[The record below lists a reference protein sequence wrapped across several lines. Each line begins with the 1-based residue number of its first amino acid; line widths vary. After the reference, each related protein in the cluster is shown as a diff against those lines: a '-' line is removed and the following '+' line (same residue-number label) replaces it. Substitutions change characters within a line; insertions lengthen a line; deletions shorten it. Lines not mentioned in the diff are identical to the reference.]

1 MARRVFFSF
10 NYDDVADF
18 KVNVVRNSRA
28 LKNPNYKSTF
38 IDKSLW
44 EEARKKNPSA
54 LKQLMDSSLNGTSV
68 TVILIGDN
76 TANRRWVNYEII
88 KSFVEGKGITAIHLN
103 RIRSK
108 STGKISSKGVNPL
121 SRIKLRVD
129 NDCAKIFFYELVDG
143 KWLPFKDIP
152 SVNNRKSNSFWFSKG
167 GFWKRSNAG
176 EEFRFS
182 ELFESEYCWISD
194 DGYNNL
200 PNWIEKSA
208 QEIGR

>member
-28 LKNPNYKSTF
+28 LKTPNYKSTF

-44 EEARKKNPSA
+44 EEARKKNPTA
-54 LKQLMDSSLNGTSV
+54 LKRIMDSSLNGTSV

-76 TANRRWVNYEII
+76 TANRRWVNYEIV
-88 KSFVEGKGITAIHLN
+88 KSFVEGKGIMSIHLN
-103 RIRSK
+103 RIRSR
-108 STGKISSKGVNPL
+108 STSKISMKGPNPL

-129 NDCAKIFFYELVDG
+129 ENCSKLHFFELVNG
-143 KWLPFKDIP
+143 KWISFVDIP
-152 SVNNRKSNSFWFSKG
+152 FVNNRKSNSFWFSEG
-167 GFWKRSNAG
+167 GIWYESHGGK
-176 EEFRFS
+176 EFKFS
-182 ELFESEYCWISD
+182 DLFPFEFCWIND

-200 PNWIEKSA
+200 PHWIEKSA
-208 QEIGR
+208 KQIGR